1 MIIKPKIRGFICTAA
16 HPAGCAESVKQQIN
30 YIKQQGSFAGSKK
43 ALIVGSST
51 GYGLASRIALA
62 FGSNT
67 KTIGVAFEKPAQGKR
82 TASAGWYNTAAFE
95 NCAHSE
101 GLYAKSLN
109 GDAFSKELK
118 QQTAE
123 LIKKDL
129 GQIDCLV
136 YSLASPRRTHPD
148 SGEVFSSVLKPLGD
162 SYTNMSVDPL
172 TGVMQEVTL
181 DPANQQ
187 EVGDTITVMGGD
199 DWARWVAFL
208 REHDLLADNF
218 RTVAYSYIGPEMT
231 FPIYTN
237 GTIGQAK
244 KDLQKTADSLNNE
257 LSELNGSAYISV
269 NKALVTQ
276 SSSAIPVVPL
286 YMSILFKVMQ
296 ENDTNERC
304 IEQMSRLFSQRLY
317 SDKVGPLDDERRLRL
332 DDWEMDPDVQAKV
345 ASIWEQINQDN
356 ITELAD
362 LKLYQDDFHRLFGFG
377 FDSVDYDQEVDA
389 DVPIPSIATEETTA

>member
-1 MIIKPKIRGFICTAA
+1 M
-16 HPAGCAESVKQQIN
+16 
-30 YIKQQGSFAGSKK
+30 
-43 ALIVGSST
+43 
-51 GYGLASRIALA
+51 
-62 FGSNT
+62 
-67 KTIGVAFEKPAQGKR
+67 
-82 TASAGWYNTAAFE
+82 
-95 NCAHSE
+95 
-101 GLYAKSLN
+101 
-109 GDAFSKELK
+109 
-118 QQTAE
+118 
-123 LIKKDL
+123 
-129 GQIDCLV
+129 
-136 YSLASPRRTHPD
+136 
-148 SGEVFSSVLKPLGD
+148 LKPLGD

-187 EVGDTITVMGGD
+187 EVDDTITVMGGD

-218 RTVAYSYIGPEMT
+218 RTVAYSYIGPDDV
-231 FPIYTN
+231 PIYTN

-356 ITELAD
+356 IAELAD

-389 DVPIPSIATEETTA
+389 DVPIPSIAVEETTA